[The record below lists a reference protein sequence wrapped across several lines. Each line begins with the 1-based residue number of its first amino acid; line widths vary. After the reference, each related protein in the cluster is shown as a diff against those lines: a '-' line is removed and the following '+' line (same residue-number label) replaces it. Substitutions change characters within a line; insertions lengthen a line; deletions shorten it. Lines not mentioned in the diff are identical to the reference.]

1 MRWVSDLRGTLLGSF
16 GIGRATISAGSL
28 TAERTHAL
36 PDKSGT
42 VALLSDVVVSAYLP
56 AYQAGGAMLRLA
68 LNLDY
73 SLPVALAGGGVLNV
87 QVVLNG

>member
-1 MRWVSDLRGTLLGSF
+1 MVARRSLVRVQGKVRQLPPGDTLQGV
-16 GIGRATISAGSL
+16 
-28 TAERTHAL
+28 
-36 PDKSGT
+36 P
-42 VALLSDVVVSAYLP
+42 AYLP

-73 SLPVALAGGGVLNV
+73 SLPVTLAGGGVLNV

>member
-1 MRWVSDLRGTLLGSF
+1 MTARRPIV
-16 GIGRATISAGSL
+16 SAGG
-28 TAERTHAL
+28 RRRQL
-36 PDKSGT
+36 PPGDTLQG
-42 VALLSDVVVSAYLP
+42 VPAYLQ

-73 SLPVALAGGGVLNV
+73 SLPVTLAGGGSLNV

>member
-1 MRWVSDLRGTLLGSF
+1 MRWLSDLRGTLLSAF
-16 GIGRATISAGSL
+16 GIGRSTLSAGGL
-28 TAERTHAL
+28 TAARTHAL

-56 AYQAGGAMLRLA
+56 AYQASGAMLKLA
-68 LNLDY
+68 LNNDY
-73 SLPVALAGGGVLNV
+73 TLTVAQAGGGSLNV

>member
-1 MRWVSDLRGTLLGSF
+1 MTARRPIV
-16 GIGRATISAGSL
+16 SAGGRRRQLPPGDTL
-28 TAERTHAL
+28 TGV
-36 PDKSGT
+36 P
-42 VALLSDVVVSAYLP
+42 VYLP

-73 SLPVALAGGGVLNV
+73 SLPVTLAGGSVLNV

>member
-1 MRWVSDLRGTLLGSF
+1 MTARRPIVSADGRRRQLPPGDTLLGV
-16 GIGRATISAGSL
+16 
-28 TAERTHAL
+28 
-36 PDKSGT
+36 P
-42 VALLSDVVVSAYLP
+42 AYLP

-73 SLPVALAGGGVLNV
+73 SLTVALAGGGSLSV

>member
-1 MRWVSDLRGTLLGSF
+1 MRWLSDLRGTLLSTL
-16 GIGRATISAGSL
+16 GIGKSTLSSSGL
-28 TAERTHAL
+28 TGARTHAP

-56 AYQAGGAMLRLA
+56 AYQASGTMLKLA
-68 LNLDY
+68 LNNDY
-73 SLPVALAGGGVLNV
+73 SLPVTLAGGGSLNV

>member
-1 MRWVSDLRGTLLGSF
+1 MTARRPIVSV
-16 GIGRATISAGSL
+16 AGSL
-28 TAERTHAL
+28 RQL
-36 PDKSGT
+36 PPGDTLQG
-42 VALLSDVVVSAYLP
+42 VPAYLP

-73 SLPVALAGGGVLNV
+73 SLPVTLAGGSVLNV

>member
-1 MRWVSDLRGTLLGSF
+1 M
-16 GIGRATISAGSL
+16 
-28 TAERTHAL
+28 TARR
-36 PDKSGT
+36 PI
-42 VALLSDVVVSAYLP
+42 VSADGRRRQLPPGDTLAGVPVYLP

-73 SLPVALAGGGVLNV
+73 SLPVTLAGGSVLNV